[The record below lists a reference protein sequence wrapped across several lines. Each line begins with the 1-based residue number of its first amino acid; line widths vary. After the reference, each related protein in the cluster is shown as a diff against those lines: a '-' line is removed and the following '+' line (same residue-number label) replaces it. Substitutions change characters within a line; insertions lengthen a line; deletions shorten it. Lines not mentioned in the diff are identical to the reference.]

1 MIEDG
6 EILDDDGDGELEIDE
21 TYEPDGKENVE
32 PADKDAS
39 GESEEEA
46 YYTYSKVEF
55 KFLLNNIIY

>member
-21 TYEPDGKENVE
+21 TDEADGKENVE
-32 PADKDAS
+32 PTDNDIS

>member
-6 EILDDDGDGELEIDE
+6 EIFDDDGDGGELEIDE
-21 TYEPDGKENVE
+21 TDEPDGKENVE

-46 YYTYSKVEF
+46 YYANSKVEF
-55 KFLLNNIIY
+55 KFPL

>member
-6 EILDDDGDGELEIDE
+6 EIVDDDGDPENDE
-21 TYEPDGKENVE
+21 TNEPDGKENVE

-46 YYTYSKVEF
+46 YYTNSKVEF
-55 KFLLNNIIY
+55 KFPLK